1 MEKKK
6 FNRLKV
12 VLAEKD
18 ISQKELAEHLN
29 IGKVSVSRWCSNE
42 AQPNIETFYKIAE
55 YLNVEVCD
63 LFFRQVNPPS

>member
-18 ISQKELAEHLN
+18 VSQKVLSEHLN
-29 IGKVSVSRWCSNE
+29 TGQVSVSRWCNNE
-42 AQPNIETFYKIAE
+42 AQPSIETFYKIAE
-55 YLNVEVCD
+55 FLNVSVCD
-63 LFFRQVNPPS
+63 LLFK